1 MLKYCKWL
9 SGLALASLFMLADLP
24 GVRLS
29 IAAQALTVRTV
40 SKTKPTPQKIIAR
53 NQRSGRIKV
62 VYGKT
67 KDRNSNE
74 LMQAYRQYKFFE
86 TFADIV
92 TSEINLPRD
101 LTIVVTDCGM
111 ANSFYRA
118 QEHQIFMCNELVKE
132 NYALLVK
139 KSHTEEKAMEVAL
152 MASIFYF
159 YHEFGHAI
167 IHELDL
173 PIVGQ
178 EEDVADRFAATF
190 LLINDPSETKSISG
204 EILMA
209 AAKLFKL
216 ESTTPTHS
224 DFQNEHALSQ
234 QRFYNIVC
242 MLYGTAPDRYRKLVV
257 KLNYEETRLERCQM
271 ESSSIFNGWKRLL
284 QPYLKT

>member
-9 SGLALASLFMLADLP
+9 SGLALASLFLVADLP
-24 GVRLS
+24 GVCLP

-101 LTIVVTDCGM
+101 LTIVVKDCNM

-118 QEHQIFMCNELVKE
+118 QEHKIFMCNELVKE
-132 NYALLVK
+132 NYQLLIK
-139 KSHTEEKAMEVAL
+139 KGHTEEKAMKGAL
-152 MASIFYF
+152 LASVFYF

-178 EEDVADRFAATF
+178 EEDIADRFAATF
-190 LLINDPSETKSISG
+190 LLINDSSETKSISG

-216 ESTTPTHS
+216 ESTTPKHR
-224 DFQNEHALSQ
+224 DFQDEHALSQ

-242 MLYGTAPDRYRKLVV
+242 MLYGAAPDRYRKLVV

-271 ESSSIFNGWKRLL
+271 ESGSIFNGWKRLL